1 MSRSE
6 LLVPEGWA
14 PRRGS
19 AVCVLP
25 HRDEPVPPAGVW
37 RIIDRSPT
45 EPGPYW
51 WAQPHDDEA
60 RRWAARHGSRIVQ
73 GCLDVK
79 GLRLVPPGHVPRPA
93 EHKGRGGR
101 R

>member
-1 MSRSE
+1 MSRAE

-19 AVCVLP
+19 VVELLP
-25 HRDEPVPPAGVW
+25 NRDEPVPPAGAW
-37 RIIDRSPT
+37 RIIDRSNT
-45 EPGPYW
+45 QPGPWW

-60 RRWAARHGSRIVQ
+60 RHWAARHSSRIVQ

-79 GLRLVPPGHVPRPA
+79 GLSCVPPGHVARPP
-93 EHKGRGGR
+93 ERKSRGGR